1 MELPRRRSAVALAW
15 MLLVGVQ
22 GLITPGGGGRFFGRR
37 PDRGDSWLALDK
49 RWLLVG
55 AAAWPGAAFAADLRF
70 RSLQDYSPRE
80 RLASIPVFF
89 VANGRGSPYLLNRE
103 KEGAQEC
110 VIFVDPADAESLVN
124 EMTQASP
131 QLTDARVFCIGLD
144 RALAMAQ
151 RKPTLSGNVDR
162 NGRELTLR
170 YRIQPSQAQVD
181 GAKKKL
187 TGVQKRAAES
197 MLPCF
202 IAPDLEAKRGGVKT
216 TPVFLALEDLRNTYG
231 EVYAMKKGGPK
242 KKEPKQVLVYN
253 LIDLILSSEQPDAQ
267 YTSDFGKLVF
277 FPMPEAVNY
286 VRKARKR
293 GNGVARLHA
302 TIAEPTA

>member
-1 MELPRRRSAVALAW
+1 MSRRSGLLGLLW
-15 MLLVGVQ
+15 LVGVCS
-22 GLITPGGGGRFFGRR
+22 LIVPGGRGGNRFFGRR
-37 PDRGDSWLALDK
+37 PESRGDDWLALDK

-55 AAAWPGAAFAADLRF
+55 AAAWPGAAFGADLRF
-70 RSLQDYSPRE
+70 RNLNDYSPRE

-151 RKPTLSGNVDR
+151 RKPTFSGNVDR

-170 YRIQPSQAQVD
+170 YRIQPAQSQID

-187 TGVQKRAAES
+187 SGVQKRAAES

-202 IAPDLEAKRGGVKT
+202 IAPDLEAKRGAVKT
-216 TPVFLALEDLRNTYG
+216 TPVFLNLEDLRNTYG
-231 EVYAMKKGGPK
+231 EVYALKKGGGK

-267 YTSDFGKLVF
+267 FTNDFGKLIF
-277 FPMPEAVNY
+277 YPMPEAVNY
-286 VRKARKR
+286 VRNARKR
-293 GNGVARLHA
+293 GNGAARLHA
-302 TIAEPTA
+302 RLAEAAA